1 MKILD
6 KILCYIPTETENS
19 EKKNARKV
27 LQTLKNSGYE
37 VAEVNSL
44 DDLLKCDFERN
55 RYLVKIKCNVLN
67 IRKESTVLS
76 KKVGTV
82 RKNEVYTIT
91 ETRTGWGKLKSG
103 LGWISLKYTERVM

>member
-27 LQTLKNSGYE
+27 LQTLKNSGYDVTE
-37 VAEVNSL
+37 VKSL
-44 DDLLKCDFERN
+44 DDLLKCDYEKN
-55 RYLVKIKCNVLN
+55 RYLVRIKCNVLN
-67 IRKESTVLS
+67 IRKKSTALS

-82 RKNEVYTIT
+82 KKNEVYTIT
-91 ETRTGWGKLKSG
+91 ETYNGWGKLKSG
-103 LGWISLKYTERVM
+103 VGWISLKYAERVI